1 MMPFGFCIAIPAGN
15 VNAGILILQ
24 TMGVYGM
31 KMSLQ
36 KHLEKCIDDLNMGF
50 QLMLRTIAPK
60 EYIEQYLKHGRLNKI
75 RMIRYEIPQQEA
87 NRLGIDQEKEQIEI
101 TAKQNPQGELY
112 EGEALAAQIMGGMID
127 VLALPEDISLQWLY
141 QDVFADLSEILTADQ
156 LRAYEDMLLYVD
168 GAVLEKMDHLSQQE
182 NPLQFPDPTKPEE
195 MEDPIPVAVRVLD
208 GSEFADVFFSNQQS
222 IVIGIVANAPNPENA
237 VFFVDYVVE

>member
-1 MMPFGFCIAIPAGN
+1 MTQREAAIQQLKALKGKPLKDKLKHIFTYYKLPIIAIVLVMMIA
-15 VNAGILILQ
+15 VSFVSQLASAKHTVLH
-24 TMGVYGM
+24 VYC
-31 KMSLQ
+31 LDALVAQ
-36 KHLEKCIDDLNMGF
+36 D
-50 QLMLRTIAPK
+50 K
-60 EYIEQYLKHGRLNKI
+60 EETFLLDISQ
-75 RMIRYEIPQQEA
+75 A
-87 NRLGIDQEKEQIEI
+87 VGIDQEKEQIEI
-101 TAKQNPQGELY
+101 TAKQNPQDELY

-141 QDVFADLSEILTADQ
+141 QDVFADLSEMLTADQ

>member
-1 MMPFGFCIAIPAGN
+1 MTQREAVIQQLKALKNKPLKDKVKHIFTYYKLPIIAIVLVVLMAGSF
-15 VNAGILILQ
+15 VSHLASAKRTVLHVYCLDAFVAQ
-24 TMGVYGM
+24 EREEPFLLELSQGV
-31 KMSLQ
+31 
-36 KHLEKCIDDLNMGF
+36 
-50 QLMLRTIAPK
+50 
-60 EYIEQYLKHGRLNKI
+60 
-75 RMIRYEIPQQEA
+75 
-87 NRLGIDQEKEQIEI
+87 GIDQEKECIEI
-101 TAKQNPQGELY
+101 TAKLNLQDELY

-127 VLALPEDISLQWLY
+127 VLALSEDASMQWLY
-141 QDVFADLSEILTADQ
+141 QDVFADLSEMLTADQ

-195 MEDPIPVAVRVLD
+195 MEDPIPVVVRVLD
-208 GSEFADVFFSNQQS
+208 GSEFSDIFFSNQQS

>member
-1 MMPFGFCIAIPAGN
+1 MTQREAVIQQLKALKGKPLKDKLKHIFTYYKLPIIAIVLVLMIVFSLATQLASAKDTMLH
-15 VNAGILILQ
+15 VYCLDSFVAQEKEETIL
-24 TMGVYGM
+24 
-31 KMSLQ
+31 
-36 KHLEKCIDDLNMGF
+36 LEIS
-50 QLMLRTIAPK
+50 QAV
-60 EYIEQYLKHGRLNKI
+60 
-75 RMIRYEIPQQEA
+75 
-87 NRLGIDQEKEQIEI
+87 GIDQEKEQIEI

>member
-1 MMPFGFCIAIPAGN
+1 MTQREAAIQQLKALKGKPLKDKLKHIFTYYKLPIIAIVLVVMIA
-15 VNAGILILQ
+15 VSFVSQLASAKHTVLH
-24 TMGVYGM
+24 VYC
-31 KMSLQ
+31 LDALVAQ
-36 KHLEKCIDDLNMGF
+36 D
-50 QLMLRTIAPK
+50 K
-60 EYIEQYLKHGRLNKI
+60 EETFLLDISQ
-75 RMIRYEIPQQEA
+75 A
-87 NRLGIDQEKEQIEI
+87 VGIDQEKEQIEI
-101 TAKQNPQGELY
+101 TAKQNPQDELY

-141 QDVFADLSEILTADQ
+141 QDVFADLSEMLTADQ

-208 GSEFADVFFSNQQS
+208 GSEFSDIFFSNQQS
-222 IVIGIVANAPNPENA
+222 VVIGIVANAPNSENA

>member
-1 MMPFGFCIAIPAGN
+1 MTQREAVIQQLKALKGKPLKDKLKHIFTYYKLPIIAIVLVVMIA
-15 VNAGILILQ
+15 VSFVSQLASAKHTVLHVYCLDALVAQEKEKTIL
-24 TMGVYGM
+24 
-31 KMSLQ
+31 
-36 KHLEKCIDDLNMGF
+36 LEIS
-50 QLMLRTIAPK
+50 QAV
-60 EYIEQYLKHGRLNKI
+60 
-75 RMIRYEIPQQEA
+75 
-87 NRLGIDQEKEQIEI
+87 GIDQEKEQIEI
-101 TAKQNPQGELY
+101 TVKQNPQGELY